1 MNENILIILG
11 TIPLVLLILMILK
24 LRMPIHKAV
33 LATLVM
39 VVLVTGFALHTPWSN
54 IGSALAFGALKGF
67 WPITIV
73 ILTAIF
79 SYNLMVETGKME
91 VLRTFLSGL
100 SNDRRILALI
110 IIWCFGGFLEGAA
123 GFGTAVAIPISILM
137 ALGFDPFRAAV
148 AALVAD
154 TVSTVFGAVG
164 IPVSI
169 LAQTVHLPET
179 DLSAEI
185 MRQLGFFDL
194 ILPVLIVIIVGG
206 GIKALKGV
214 FLPALACG
222 VATML
227 GQFVVARFLGP
238 ALVAFAGA
246 VLGLAAL
253 LAVARFTEKT
263 IPPEFQVRAPD
274 ASAQG
279 QSYRPAQ
286 IWQAAAIYLLSFVFI
301 LACSPIFPA
310 VRQAVTAIAT
320 TIPFPLTDGRTLNM
334 TFDWVATPG
343 MLILFASIV
352 GGAIQGASPAAMVR
366 VFARTVVQLRTSI
379 VAISAIVAM
388 STLMD
393 VSGLI
398 VLIASPLIA
407 AAGKSFML
415 LSPLI
420 GALGS
425 FVTGSVAN
433 ANVLFG
439 KLQLTAAQ
447 QLALDPVFLSAANAS
462 GASSKMINPQS
473 ISIALGAAR
482 MPGRDSELLAGTLR
496 WFLLY
501 MLLLEIRVG
510 LSYLLPYF

>member
-1 MNENILIILG
+1 MNNTVLIILG
-11 TIPLVLLILMILK
+11 TIPLLLLVFMILK
-24 LRMPIHKAV
+24 LRMPIHRA
-33 LATLVM
+33 
-39 VVLVTGFALHTPWSN
+39 VLVTLVLVVLITAFAMHTPAVT
-54 IGSALAFGALKGF
+54 IASAVGYGALKGF

-79 SYNLMVETGKME
+79 SYNLLVANGKME
-91 VLRTFLSGL
+91 VLRAFLSGL
-100 SNDRRILALI
+100 SNDRRILALAV
-110 IIWCFGGFLEGAA
+110 IWCFGGFLEGAA

-169 LAQTVHLPET
+169 LAQTVHLPEQA
-179 DLSAEI
+179 LAAEV

-194 ILPVLIVIIVGG
+194 LLPLLIVAIVGG
-206 GIKALKGV
+206 GVKAIKGV
-214 FLPALACG
+214 LAASLACG
-222 VATML
+222 AATML
-227 GQFVVARFLGP
+227 GQYVAARFLGP
-238 ALVAFAGA
+238 ALVAFAGSF
-246 VLGLAAL
+246 LGLVAL
-253 LAVARFTEKT
+253 LLVNRLLPQE
-263 IPPEFQVRAPD
+263 IPVSYRVREQSGSAAAPVRLFEVVRA
-274 ASAQG
+274 S
-279 QSYRPAQ
+279 
-286 IWQAAAIYLLSFVFI
+286 AIYLLSFLFI
-301 LACSPIFPA
+301 LASSPLFPTLRTS
-310 VRQAVTAIAT
+310 VQSIAT
-320 TIPFPLTDGRTLNM
+320 TIHFPLADGRTLPM
-334 TFDWVATPG
+334 VFDWVATPG
-343 MLILFASIV
+343 MLILFATV
-352 GGAIQGASPAAMVR
+352 AGGLLQGSGPLQMVQ
-366 VFARTVVQLRTSI
+366 VFGRTVLQLRTSI

-388 STLMD
+388 ATLMD

-407 AAGKSFML
+407 VAGKSFLL

-473 ISIALGAAR
+473 ISIALSAAR
-482 MPGRDSELLAGTLR
+482 MQGRDSELLAGTMR
-496 WFLLY
+496 WFVLY
-501 MLLLEIRVG
+501 MVLLEIRVG
-510 LSYLLPYF
+510 LSYFLPFF

>member
-1 MNENILIILG
+1 MNNTVLIVLG
-11 TIPLVLLILMILK
+11 TIPLLLMIFMILK
-24 LRMPIHKAV
+24 LRMPIHRA
-33 LATLVM
+33 
-39 VVLVTGFALHTPWSN
+39 VLVTLFLVIVITGLAMQTPVLTIASA
-54 IGSALAFGALKGF
+54 IGYGALKGF

-79 SYNLMVETGKME
+79 SYNLLAANGQME

-100 SNDRRILALI
+100 SNDRRILALAV
-110 IIWCFGGFLEGAA
+110 IWCFGGFLEGAA

-164 IPVSI
+164 IPISI
-169 LAQTVHLPET
+169 LAQTVHLPEQA
-179 DLSAEI
+179 LAAEV

-194 ILPVLIVIIVGG
+194 LLPLVIVSIVGG
-206 GIKALKGV
+206 GFKALKGV
-214 FLPALACG
+214 FVASIACG
-222 VATML
+222 AATMV
-227 GQFVVARFLGP
+227 GQYVAARFLGP
-238 ALVAFAGA
+238 ALVAFAGSF
-246 VLGLAAL
+246 LGLVAL
-253 LAVARFTEKT
+253 LAAARLSRQE
-263 IPPEFQVRAPD
+263 IAPEYRVRD
-274 ASAQG
+274 ASTSA
-279 QSYRPAQ
+279 PAPVRLPLV
-286 IWQAAAIYLLSFVFI
+286 IRASAIYLLSFLFI
-301 LACSPIFPA
+301 LACSPLFPGLRAA
-310 VRQAVTAIAT
+310 VQSIAT
-320 TIPFPLTDGRTLNM
+320 IIDFPLADGRKLSM
-334 TFDWVATPG
+334 VFDWVATPG
-343 MLILFASIV
+343 MLILFATV
-352 GGAIQGASPAAMVR
+352 LGGLVQGSRPVQMLR
-366 VFARTVVQLRTSI
+366 IFARTVLQLRTSI

-388 STLMD
+388 ATLMD

-398 VLIASPLIA
+398 VLIAAPLIA
-407 AAGKSFML
+407 VAGNSFLL

-447 QLALDPVFLSAANAS
+447 QLALDPVLLTAANAS

-473 ISIALGAAR
+473 ISIALSAAN
-482 MPGRDSELLAGTLR
+482 MQGRDSELLSGTMR
-496 WFLLY
+496 WFLVY

-510 LSYLLPYF
+510 LTYFLPFF

>member
-79 SYNLMVETGKME
+79 SYNLMVETGKMD

-222 VATML
+222 IATML

-263 IPPEFQVRAPD
+263 IPSEFQVRAPD

-286 IWQAAAIYLLSFVFI
+286 IWQAAAIYILSFVFI

-320 TIPFPLTDGRTLNM
+320 TIPFPLTDGRT
-334 TFDWVATPG
+334 
-343 MLILFASIV
+343 
-352 GGAIQGASPAAMVR
+352 
-366 VFARTVVQLRTSI
+366 
-379 VAISAIVAM
+379 
-388 STLMD
+388 
-393 VSGLI
+393 
-398 VLIASPLIA
+398 
-407 AAGKSFML
+407 
-415 LSPLI
+415 
-420 GALGS
+420 
-425 FVTGSVAN
+425 
-433 ANVLFG
+433 
-439 KLQLTAAQ
+439 
-447 QLALDPVFLSAANAS
+447 
-462 GASSKMINPQS
+462 
-473 ISIALGAAR
+473 
-482 MPGRDSELLAGTLR
+482 
-496 WFLLY
+496 
-501 MLLLEIRVG
+501 
-510 LSYLLPYF
+510 